1 MNSIS
6 DEQLQELVKLAPF
19 AQTELPIATQA
30 SNRQLKAAVIR
41 AREKYRRLSF
51 EFAGDL
57 AREILE
63 LRARAKESVSA
74 ETVDEEKGK
83 E

>member
-1 MNSIS
+1 MNTIT
-6 DEQLQELVKLAPF
+6 DEQLKELVDLAPF
-19 AQTELPIATQA
+19 AQTLLPIATIR
-30 SNRQLKAAVIR
+30 SNPQLNNKVIR

-63 LRARAKESVSA
+63 LRARLKESVSV
-74 ETVDEEKGK
+74 ERTMK

>member
-1 MNSIS
+1 MNAIS
-6 DEQLQELVKLAPF
+6 DEQLTELIELAPF
-19 AQTELPIATQA
+19 AQTQLPAATTR
-30 SNRQLKAAVIR
+30 SNSQLNIKVVR

-57 AREILE
+57 AIEILE
-63 LRARAKESVSA
+63 LRARLKESVSV
-74 ETVDEEKGK
+74 ETAGK